1 MHYKTKVTALAA
13 LFATGMSAQ
22 AIEIDMSKAVQS
34 VKVSGDFRLRQDTM
48 ETTPN
53 ATAPGATDRSRQRLR
68 LRLGV
73 DVALPSNFTVKTR
86 FATGVS
92 EQTSTNQT
100 LDNLSNQ
107 KSFWVDRAYLE
118 WQPVTLLKIAGGK
131 MANPLWTLYSSDIL
145 WDEDLNP
152 EGLGESVKLPPM
164 GPVRLFANALQ
175 MAVKEN
181 KNSEHDAAG
190 FSEQIGGEVQLPL
203 EMRLKVGV
211 ADHYWLHVSSKS
223 ANPYDLGQGSDL
235 SATSGTAFPAK
246 KQDGNRRIGTN
257 GLANNFNVQEITGEL
272 SGWVVGLPLSL
283 MGTYITNVASLEK
296 YANQPGSLAN
306 TGYQVGSRLGKAE
319 AAKTWEVAY
328 FYKRVQTDATLADL
342 ADSDFG
348 DGGTNREGSI
358 FWGTYAPQDWLSLK
372 AKYFITKVL
381 DNQLNSRKDINRLQ
395 VDAQVKF

>member
-1 MHYKTKVTALAA
+1 MRNKSKITALAA
-13 LFATGMSAQ
+13 LFATGMSAH

-53 ATAPGATDRSRQRLR
+53 GANAVSRSRQRLR

-86 FATGVS
+86 FATGTS

-118 WQPVTLLKIAGGK
+118 WQPVSVLKVSGGK
-131 MANPLWTLYSSDIL
+131 MANPLWTLYSSDML
-145 WDEDLNP
+145 WDEDINP
-152 EGLGESVKLPPM
+152 EGLGWNLKLPPM

-175 MAVKEN
+175 MAAKEN
-181 KNSEHDAAG
+181 KNSGHDTAG
-190 FSEQIGGEVQLPL
+190 FSEQIGGEFQLPL
-203 EMRLKVGV
+203 KMRIKVGL
-211 ADHYWLHVSSKS
+211 ADHYWLNTSTSSKRS
-223 ANPYDLGQGSDL
+223 GVGDMGQGSNL
-235 SATSGTAFPAK
+235 ATSTSFPSKA
-246 KQDGNRRIGTN
+246 QDGNRRYGTT
-257 GLANNFNVQEITGEL
+257 LANNFNVQEVTGEF
-272 SGWVVGLPLSL
+272 SGWIVSLPYSF
-283 MGTYITNVASLEK
+283 MGTYITNVASLDK
-296 YANQPGSLAN
+296 FASQKGSLAN

-319 AAKTWEVAY
+319 AANTWEVAY
-328 FYKRVQTDATLADL
+328 FYKRVQSDATLADL

-358 FWGTYAPQDWLSLK
+358 FWGTYAPKDWLSLK

-381 DNQLNSRKDINRLQ
+381 NQNITGNPRKDINRLQ